1 MQGRGDGQRQFL
13 DVESLTG
20 HLLPK
25 GSVLGFLAEHR
36 HVLFPDVAVAD
47 LFPSGRGRP

>member
-1 MQGRGDGQRQFL
+1 MQGRGDGQRQFP

-25 GSVLGFLAEHR
+25 GPVLGFLAEHR
-36 HVLFPDVAVAD
+36 HVLFADDSVSD
-47 LFPSGRGRP
+47 LFPPGRGRH